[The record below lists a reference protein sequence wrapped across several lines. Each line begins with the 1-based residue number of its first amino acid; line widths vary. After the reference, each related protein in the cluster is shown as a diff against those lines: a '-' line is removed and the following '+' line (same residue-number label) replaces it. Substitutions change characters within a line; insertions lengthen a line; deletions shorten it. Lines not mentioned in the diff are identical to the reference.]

1 MLFKHL
7 QEYFICITMKLT
19 ARQILQKFLHTN
31 YCADGGAMQTKNVT
45 LPKLNNL
52 SPTLESTALKL
63 MEETGELAQAI
74 GKLRGMN
81 GESSRLDERQA
92 VQVIARELLDVAQTA
107 VSMMFV
113 LEEQYGVDIDSVHSE
128 HIEKLKKKRYIV
140 EDE

>member
-1 MLFKHL
+1 
-7 QEYFICITMKLT
+7 
-19 ARQILQKFLHTN
+19 
-31 YCADGGAMQTKNVT
+31 MQTKNVT